1 MIYHFDIL
9 QKLES
14 SFNLTGTQAA
24 SANIYTLDFAF
35 YNGTYALDIWLPGA
49 LGLQMGM
56 ADIVTGQLT
65 LTAYFT

>member
-1 MIYHFDIL
+1 MIYQSIFCA
-9 QKLES
+9 KFEG

-56 ADIVTGQLT
+56 ADIVAGQLT